1 MYIGVKAVAPQEN
14 YQLLL
19 TFENNEQRIFDMK
32 PYLDFGPVFRALRDP
47 GMFNT
52 ARVCFNTVAWAN
64 DADIDPEILYPDSQI
79 IKIVD

>member
-1 MYIGVKAVAPQEN
+1 MVPQEN

-19 TFENNEQRIFDMK
+19 TFENNERGVFDMK
-32 PYLDFGPVFRALRDP
+32 PYLDFGPVFRELKDP
-47 GMFNT
+47 VMFHT

-79 IKIVD
+79 IG